1 MYLTYMTPIIK
12 KPFLLLML
20 FLIAG
25 CGTTERGKYFDIKEI
40 DQEELPLFHET
51 KSKLPAPIY
60 EENPLLVEC
69 YWKAWEIA
77 FTNFH
82 VPTPQSGFVSNY
94 IDAAF
99 TFGNNIYF
107 WDTGFMTMFCN
118 YAHPYIPGIQSMNN
132 FYARQ
137 HPDGEICREI
147 HRDTGL
153 DHDEWVNHENRSLF
167 SRYGTLYHSDNTWEI
182 KYIARDKPKPNP
194 VLTLDALN
202 HPIAGWIELESY
214 RMTGDKERL
223 KLVWKP
229 LVKYYEAIQ
238 LYLRQG
244 NGLYIT
250 DWASMDNSPRNEFLI
265 HGGCGIDISS
275 EMVLY
280 AQNMAEIAQIIG
292 KEKEALQYRQQ
303 ADVLKK
309 IINDKMWDKED
320 GFYYDLT
327 IDEKIIPIKTVAA
340 FWPLLAGVASQ
351 EQAEHLFNELNNPN
365 TFNRPH
371 RVPTLSASEAGYDPL
386 GAYWKGGV
394 WAPTVTMVI
403 RGLEN
408 YEATELAREI
418 AMNHLDN
425 VATIYK
431 ETGTIW
437 ENYAPDSIRQGNQAL
452 DDFVGWS
459 GIAPIM
465 YFIEYAIGIKA
476 DAITNTINWNISSSG
491 RVGIE
496 KFWFGGKT
504 VSLICEKADKS
515 NKRTIKVTSNGDF
528 KLDITLN
535 GQHFTEKI
543 IKNEAKEIILT
554 DYKKESN

>member
-1 MYLTYMTPIIK
+1 MCLDYSTPNYKRIY
-12 KPFLLLML
+12 LLLFL
-20 FLIAG
+20 FLITA
-25 CGTTERGKYFDIKEI
+25 CGDPERGMYFDLKEV
-40 DQEELPLFHET
+40 DLEELPVFQQT
-51 KSKLPAPIY
+51 RPKLAAPIY

-77 FTNFH
+77 FENFNQA
-82 VPTPQSGFVSNY
+82 TPQSGFVSNY

-99 TFGNNIYF
+99 TFGNSIYF

-118 YAHPYIPGIQSMNN
+118 YAHPYVPGIQSMDN

-147 HRDTGL
+147 HKDTGL

-167 SRYGTLYHSDNTWEI
+167 SRYGTLYHSDTTWAI
-182 KYIARDKPKPNP
+182 NYIGRDKPKSNP

-250 DWASMDNSPRNEFLI
+250 DWASMDNSPRNDFLI
-265 HGGCGIDISS
+265 NGGCGIDTSS

-280 AQNMAEIAQIIG
+280 AENLAEIAQIIG
-292 KEKEALQYRQQ
+292 KEKEALQYSQE
-303 ADVLKK
+303 ADALKE

-327 IDEKIIPIKTVAA
+327 VDEEIIPIKTVAA

-351 EQAEHLFNELNNPN
+351 EQAEHLFQELNNPA

-371 RVPTLSASEAGYDPL
+371 RVPTLSAAEAGYDPL

-394 WAPTVTMVI
+394 WAPIVTMVI
-403 RGLEN
+403 RGLER
-408 YEATELAREI
+408 YEAHELASDI
-418 AMNHLDN
+418 AMNHLNN
-425 VATIYK
+425 VATIYQ

-452 DDFVGWS
+452 DNFVGWS
-459 GIAPIM
+459 GIAPIL

-476 DAITNTINWNISSSG
+476 DAITNTIKWNIGSSQ

-504 VSLICEKADKS
+504 VSLICEEADKDK
-515 NKRTIKVTSNGDF
+515 NRTIRVTSDGDF

-535 GQHFTEKI
+535 GKHYIENI
-543 IKNEAKEIILT
+543 LKNKTKELVLSGI
-554 DYKKESN
+554 DE

>member
-1 MYLTYMTPIIK
+1 MYLAYLTPIFKRTYLLFI
-12 KPFLLLML
+12 LLL
-20 FLIAG
+20 IV
-25 CGTTERGKYFDIKEI
+25 CCSTPERGRYFDLKEV
-40 DQEELPLFHET
+40 DRLELPIFSET

-77 FTNFH
+77 FENFRK
-82 VPTPQSGFVSNY
+82 PAPKSGFVSNY

-99 TFGNNIYF
+99 TFGNSIYF

-118 YAHPYIPGIQSMNN
+118 YAHPYVPGIQSMNN

-153 DHDEWVNHENRSLF
+153 DHDEWINHENRSLF
-167 SRYGTLYHSDNTWEI
+167 SRYGTLYRSDTTWAI
-182 KYIARDKPKPNP
+182 NYIGRDKPKSNP
-194 VLTLDALN
+194 LLTLDALN
-202 HPIAGWIELESY
+202 HPIAAWIELESY

-229 LVKYYEAIQ
+229 LVKYYKAIQ

-244 NGLYIT
+244 NGLFIT

-265 HGGCGIDISS
+265 NGGCGIDISS

-280 AQNMAEIAQIIG
+280 AENMAEIAQIIG
-292 KEKEALQYRQQ
+292 KEKEAMQYRQE
-303 ADVLKK
+303 ANVLKE
-309 IINDKMWDKED
+309 IINEKMWDEEN

-327 IDEKIIPIKTVAA
+327 INEEIIPIKTVAA

-351 EQAEHLFNELNNPN
+351 DQADQLFQELKNPS

-371 RVPTLSASEAGYDPL
+371 RVPTLSAAEAGYDPL

-394 WAPTVTMVI
+394 WAPIVTMVI
-403 RGLEN
+403 RGLEK
-408 YEATELAREI
+408 YEANDLARDI
-418 AMNHLDN
+418 AMNHLNN
-425 VATIYK
+425 VAAIYQ

-452 DDFVGWS
+452 DNFVGWS

-465 YFIEYAIGIKA
+465 YLIEYGIGIKA
-476 DAITNTINWNISSSG
+476 DALTNTLRWEINSTE

-504 VSLICEKADKS
+504 VALVCGKAGKEGIR
-515 NKRTIKVTSNGDF
+515 KIKVKSDGDF
-528 KLDITLN
+528 TLEISLN
-535 GQHFTEKI
+535 GQLYTENI
-543 IKNEAKEIILT
+543 IKNKAIELDLPGHSDEHL
-554 DYKKESN
+554 

>member
-1 MYLTYMTPIIK
+1 MYLIYSTPIFKRIY
-12 KPFLLLML
+12 LLLLL
-20 FLIAG
+20 FFITA
-25 CGTTERGKYFDIKEI
+25 CGDSEQGMYFDLKQL
-40 DQEELPLFHET
+40 DQEEIPAFQQT
-51 KSKLPAPIY
+51 RPKLAAPIY
-60 EENPLLVEC
+60 DENPLLVEC

-77 FTNFH
+77 FENFNQ
-82 VPTPQSGFVSNY
+82 PTPQSGFVSNY

-99 TFGNNIYF
+99 TFGNSIYF

-118 YAHPYIPGIQSMNN
+118 YAHPYVPGIQSMNN

-147 HRDTGL
+147 HKDTGL
-153 DHDEWVNHENRSLF
+153 DHDEWVNLENRSLF
-167 SRYGTLYHSDNTWEI
+167 SRYGTLYHSDTTWAI
-182 KYIARDKPKPNP
+182 NYIGRDKPKSNP

-223 KLVWKP
+223 KLIWNP
-229 LVKYYEAIQ
+229 LVKYYQAIQ

-265 HGGCGIDISS
+265 HGGCGIDISA

-280 AQNMAEIAQIIG
+280 AENIAEIAQIIG
-292 KEKEALQYRQQ
+292 KEKEALQYSDE
-303 ADVLKK
+303 AEILKK
-309 IINDKMWDKED
+309 IINQKMWNEED

-327 IDEKIIPIKTVAA
+327 VEEEMIPIKTVAA
-340 FWPLLAGVASQ
+340 FWPLLAGVASP
-351 EQAEHLFNELNNPN
+351 EQAEHLFEELNNPA

-394 WAPTVTMVI
+394 WAPIVTMVI
-403 RGLEN
+403 RGLER
-408 YEATELAREI
+408 YEAHELASDI
-418 AMNHLDN
+418 AMNHLN
-425 VATIYK
+425 NMATIYK

-452 DDFVGWS
+452 DNFVGWS
-459 GIAPIM
+459 GIAPIL

-476 DAITNTINWNISSSG
+476 DALTNTIKWNIGSSK
-491 RVGIE
+491 RVGID

-504 VSLICEKADKS
+504 VSLICEEAEND
-515 NKRTIKVTSNGDF
+515 NKRLIRVTSDGDF

-535 GQHFTEKI
+535 GKHYTEDVI
-543 IKNEAKEIILT
+543 
-554 DYKKESN
+554 KKETLELVLPVNEN